1 MRRFALLALLLA
13 ASLTSLALPAGAT
26 LAQETQPQTP
36 PVSSLTLF
44 TRFPAQEV
52 AIGESLSFPLVLRAP
67 EAQVARLSVRDLPEG
82 WTATLRGDGRVVQSA
97 YITPG
102 EDARVDL
109 RVEPAADSAAGD
121 YSFSVLAEGQGQRA
135 ELRLTMVVQQQ
146 LPPSLRFEVDLP
158 AVRGAP
164 DSTFRFSTTLRNE
177 GDADLSANLLAE
189 APAGWGVI
197 FRSAGQEV
205 TSLPVTA
212 GGAQSIS
219 VEVQA
224 PEGVELGSFP
234 IYVRAEGG
242 EVQAETTLTAEV
254 VGQPQVALTTPDGRL
269 SGQAT
274 IGQSSSFTLLLR
286 NTGSAPA
293 QNITLSATPPS
304 GWTVEF
310 QPAQVGELAPGAS
323 LEVTANLRPA
333 DQAVA
338 GDYVVSFSARPEE
351 GRSAAADFRITV
363 LTSTLWGI
371 VGIALIAVAVGIVGL
386 AVSRFGRR

>member
-1 MRRFALLALLLA
+1 MRRMPLLALLLA
-13 ASLTSLALPAGAT
+13 VCLVPLALVAAPAA
-26 LAQETQPQTP
+26 AQESEPQSTTP
-36 PVSSLTLF
+36 TTLTLF
-44 TRFPAQEV
+44 TKFPAQEV
-52 AIGESLSFPLVLRAP
+52 AVNESLNFPLILRAP
-67 EAQVARLSVRDLPEG
+67 TAQVVRLSVRDLPEG

-97 YITPG
+97 FVNPG
-102 EDARVDL
+102 EDTRVDL
-109 RVEPAADSAAGD
+109 RVEPAEGAQAGE
-121 YSFSVLAEGQGQRA
+121 YTFSVLAEGQGQRA
-135 ELRLTMVVQQQ
+135 ELDLTLVVQQQ
-146 LPPSLRFEVDLP
+146 LPPRLLFDVDLP

-177 GDADLSANLLAE
+177 GNADVSVNLVAE
-189 APAGWGVI
+189 APAGWLVE
-197 FRSAGQEV
+197 FRSGGQEV
-205 TSLPVTA
+205 TSLPVKA
-212 GGAQSIS
+212 DGSESIS

-242 EVQAETTLTAEV
+242 DLTAETTLTAEV

-274 IGQSSSFTLLLR
+274 IGDTEPFTLIVR
-286 NTGSAPA
+286 NNGSAPA
-293 QNITLSATPPS
+293 RNISLSSTPPS

-310 QPAQVGELAPGAS
+310 EPASIGELAPGAQM
-323 LEVTANLRPA
+323 EVTANVRPA

-351 GRSAAADFRITV
+351 GRSASVDFRITV

-371 VGIALIAVAVGIVGL
+371 IGIALIAVAVGVVGL